1 MHPGLICAS
10 GDTTYRELPSKSGHL
25 IVRACNG
32 VERMFSKSDI
42 IICLFEDV
50 SLIVYLPRF
59 VSMLLQNM
67 MMMVVVVVVIMMMMM
82 MMMAGQRFE
91 FSAVHLV
98 NSFT

>member
-1 MHPGLICAS
+1 ML
-10 GDTTYRELPSKSGHL
+10 
-25 IVRACNG
+25 
-32 VERMFSKSDI
+32 SKSDI

-82 MMMAGQRFE
+82 MMAGQRFE

>member
-1 MHPGLICAS
+1 ML
-10 GDTTYRELPSKSGHL
+10 
-25 IVRACNG
+25 
-32 VERMFSKSDI
+32 SKSDI

-59 VSMLLQNM
+59 VSMLLKNM
-67 MMMVVVVVVIMMMMM
+67 MMMVVVVVVVVIMMMMM

>member
-1 MHPGLICAS
+1 ML
-10 GDTTYRELPSKSGHL
+10 
-25 IVRACNG
+25 
-32 VERMFSKSDI
+32 SKSDI

-59 VSMLLQNM
+59 VSMLLKNM
-67 MMMVVVVVVIMMMMM
+67 MMMVVVVVVVVIMMMM